1 MESEG
6 VVDARGLRWVSRPQ
20 PRLHLPLLRVEPR
33 RELLR
38 GVAALL
44 AKALDGGEQALEVL
58 GAAHVGGVG
67 EEGTRREQ
75 TAPAGYVLSAV
86 LSAVLHGSRAG
97 GSGPKRQ
104 SVKKDRRVEFRRS

>member
-44 AKALDGGEQALEVL
+44 AEALDGGEQALEVL

-67 EEGTRREQ
+67 EEGTRRREQ
-75 TAPAGYVLSAV
+75 AAPAGYVLSAV
-86 LSAVLHGSRAG
+86 LHGLRAG
-97 GSGPKRQ
+97 CSGPKRQ
-104 SVKKDRRVEFRRS
+104 SVEKDRRVEFRRS